1 MQLKQARGLPG
12 LAAGDTKPYLVA
24 DEVSTVD
31 RPRSGIS
38 RIQPSTERRARTT
51 TVATLATAQA
61 RTRALAD
68 SKHAGR
74 RAAWATPRTGGL
86 GQSVPPKAQAKGTA
100 KSRSPQ

>member
-24 DEVSTVD
+24 DEVSAVD

-51 TVATLATAQA
+51 TVATLATAHIGTSASAHLA
-61 RTRALAD
+61 R
-68 SKHAGR
+68 
-74 RAAWATPRTGGL
+74 
-86 GQSVPPKAQAKGTA
+86 
-100 KSRSPQ
+100 